1 METYSRTLGISNVLD
16 LFDSASALQTQHLLY
31 YWIDTAGSSPAWSMT
46 NSVAAEVRNKS
57 FQDFDPRSV

>member
-31 YWIDTAGSSPAWSMT
+31 YWIDTAGSSPARSMT
-46 NSVAAEVRNKS
+46 NSVAEVRNKS

>member
-31 YWIDTAGSSPAWSMT
+31 YWIDTAGSSPGRSMT
-46 NSVAAEVRNKS
+46 NSVAEVRNKS